1 MHVLKLKNIAFLAVV
16 EIAKFS
22 IFTPIILSLN
32 VSASECFATGSEW
45 FFCLSPS
52 VNEAALR
59 NKNLKKLAVRRGLA
73 RVSGMRSFHR
83 KRDING

>member
-32 VSASECFATGSEW
+32 VSASECFATGTEW
-45 FFCLSPS
+45 FFAFHRVSTQ
-52 VNEAALR
+52 LR
-59 NKNLKKLAVRRGLA
+59 FETKNLKKLAVRRGLA

-83 KRDING
+83 NRDLNG

>member
-52 VNEAALR
+52 VNAAALR
-59 NKNLKKLAVRRGLA
+59 NIKSEETCCEAWASAGFRDA
-73 RVSGMRSFHR
+73 IVSSQSRS
-83 KRDING
+83 